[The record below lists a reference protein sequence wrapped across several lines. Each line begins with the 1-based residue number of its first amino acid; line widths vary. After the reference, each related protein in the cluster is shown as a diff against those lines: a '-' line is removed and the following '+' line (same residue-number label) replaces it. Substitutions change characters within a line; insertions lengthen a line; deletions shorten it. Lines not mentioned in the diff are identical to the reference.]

1 MSPTNGTGLNLFLV
15 EDEAPARERLVET
28 IARVEPSAR
37 IAGVAGSVRE
47 ARAWLAAHPP
57 PDLMLLDVQLGDGLS
72 FDLFNGGAVACPAIF
87 ATAYD
92 EFVLEAFKAN
102 AIDYVLKPVS
112 DESLARAFAGYRR
125 LQGHFAADVARLA
138 ADLAVAPARPRQRI
152 LARSGGGFL
161 SLRLDEIAWF
171 VSVDKATWAVGCD
184 GRRHPVEPSL
194 AELEA
199 QLEPARFFRV
209 NRQVIVAA
217 AAVRG
222 FRPSGKG
229 RLELQLVPATTATVS
244 VTQERAAAFRDW
256 LAT

>member
-1 MSPTNGTGLNLFLV
+1 MKLFLV
-15 EDEAPARERLVET
+15 EDEAPARARLIET
-28 IARVEPSAR
+28 IGRVEPTAQ
-37 IAGVAGSVRE
+37 IAGVAASVRE

-72 FDLFNGGAVACPAIF
+72 FDLFTPGSVTSPAIF

-112 DESLARAFAGYRR
+112 DEALARAFAGYRR

-138 ADLAVAPARPRQRI
+138 ADLAAAPARPRQRI
-152 LARSGGGFL
+152 LARSGAAFI
-161 SLRLDEIAWF
+161 SLRLDEVAWF
-171 VSVDKATWAVGCD
+171 VSVDKTTWAVASD
-184 GRRHPVEPSL
+184 GQRHPVDASL

-199 QLEPARFFRV
+199 QLDPLRFFRI

-217 AAVRG
+217 AAVKG
-222 FRPSGKG
+222 FRSSGQG
-229 RLELQLVPATTATVS
+229 RLELQLAPAATATVS
-244 VTQERAAAFRDW
+244 VTQERAAAFREW
-256 LAT
+256 LAS